1 MRKKDNKKKIEIT
14 LRVFQVGR
22 NYKYIE
28 PRILIKLKHK
38 NVEENY
44 YQGNSK
50 SNCLNEWW
58 REYVKGSQKIKT
70 NYIKGN
76 KDEYQS
82 RTLLRNSAR
91 QKTHLKCW

>member
-44 YQGNSK
+44 YPGNSK
-50 SNCLNEWW
+50 SNCLNE
-58 REYVKGSQKIKT
+58 
-70 NYIKGN
+70 
-76 KDEYQS
+76 
-82 RTLLRNSAR
+82 
-91 QKTHLKCW
+91 